1 MGGTEKDT
9 KAGGGDDSAQQ
20 QKPLSTGR
28 ATGLKV
34 NIADFPLYDGSV
46 SPEDFLAQCSRLA
59 GLGGISSDSLASIV
73 AARCSGRALTAV
85 NELEQRL
92 GQLSMDQLST
102 SLTSHFSAQPTA
114 AQAAMQLSR
123 LVKGRMKAREFGQ
136 QVRLLVRRACP
147 EFFTKGGTVKNTS
160 VPAYNAALFRHLLV
174 GLSAEEATL
183 ISRLKA
189 TTFEEA
195 IEELVREES
204 LPRTEEAAS
213 DDNWPPSGSTGHVRW
228 ASPIRDES
236 YRRSGASPGDRYS
249 SAPRSA
255 SPTGRAP
262 RSPSPGGRAPP
273 RALRSASP
281 ARRSAS
287 PDSRAPPDGR
297 WGGGG
302 RRPRGDRGGAGAA
315 AESGAREGGDDDDR
329 RPACWSCGG
338 RGHFKRH
345 CPNGWLADRR

>member
-1 MGGTEKDT
+1 MGGTE

-20 QKPLSTGR
+20 QKPVDSGT

-34 NIADFPLYDGSV
+34 SIADFPLYDGSV

-73 AARCSGRALTAV
+73 AARCSGRALSVV

-92 GQLSMDQLST
+92 GRLSMAQLTT
-102 SLTSHFSAQPTA
+102 SLTTHFSAQPTA
-114 AQAAMQLSR
+114 AQAAMQLAQ
-123 LVKGRMKAREFGQ
+123 LVKGRRKAREYGQ
-136 QVRLLVRRACP
+136 QVRLLVRTACP
-147 EFFTKGGTVKNTS
+147 EFFTKDGTVKNTS
-160 VPAYNAALFRHLLV
+160 MPAYNAALFRHFLV

-236 YRRSGASPGDRYS
+236 YRRSGAAGDRYS
-249 SAPRSA
+249 FAPRSA
-255 SPTGRAP
+255 SPTGRAQRSTP
-262 RSPSPGGRAPP
+262 RSASPGDRAAPP
-273 RALRSASP
+273 RAPRSASP

-287 PDSRAPPDGR
+287 PDDR

-302 RRPRGDRGGAGAA
+302 WRPRGDRRGAGGGAGAA
-315 AESGAREGGDDDDR
+315 AGPGAEEGGDDDDR

-345 CPNGWLADRR
+345 CPNGWLAGRR